1 MNRRATINSASAGAP
16 NSRAVC
22 RLRTV
27 CEQAGVTE
35 QEHEVCHWL
44 MQGKTNVEI
53 AVILSVAPRAAE
65 KQVHQ
70 LLSKLGVENRTTATL
85 ELIRRMRHPET

>member
-1 MNRRATINSASAGAP
+1 MNGRSPLNSTPADSPHSQAA
-16 NSRAVC
+16 C

-53 AVILSVAPRAAE
+53 AAILSIAPQAAE
-65 KQVHQ
+65 KHIQ
-70 LLSKLGVENRTTATL
+70 LLLGKLGVGNRTAATL
-85 ELIRRMRHPET
+85 ELIRRMRQPEA